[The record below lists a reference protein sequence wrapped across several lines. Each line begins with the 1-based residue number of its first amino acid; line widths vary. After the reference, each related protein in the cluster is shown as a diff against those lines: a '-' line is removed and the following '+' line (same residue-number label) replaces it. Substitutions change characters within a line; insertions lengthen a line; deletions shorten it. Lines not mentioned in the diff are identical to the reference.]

1 MTSQR
6 YKCEQPCIAFKAA
19 ICARL
24 TGCSGRFLAC
34 LTECFDYEVVWKE
47 KGEAY
52 IKEHSLRANSEHC
65 QKCSLSDMT
74 VEKIDAQK
82 KKVLKRVFDAI
93 SFLDEIKKRREM
105 QLKQEG

>member
-1 MTSQR
+1 
-6 YKCEQPCIAFKAA
+6 
-19 ICARL
+19 
-24 TGCSGRFLAC
+24 
-34 LTECFDYEVVWKE
+34 
-47 KGEAY
+47 
-52 IKEHSLRANSEHC
+52 
-65 QKCSLSDMT
+65 MT